1 MDFSVRARRSH
12 RTSLGVV
19 LGVAV
24 ATVVLTSTPSAVVA
38 GGVGGDAI
46 PITGLDL
53 IPITGSE
60 TPSISG
66 AEMSC
71 AAPGECAA
79 SGYYTDADGYQGF
92 VVTQTGGVWGDA
104 EPVPGLKA
112 LNVGNNVGALS
123 VSCAAPGECAAS
135 GFYKDAV
142 GAQGFVV
149 TQTGGVW
156 GDAEPAPGLT
166 ALNVGNNAW
175 TEEVSCAAPGE
186 CAASGFYKE
195 DNDKVQG
202 FVVTQT
208 DRVWGVAQLV
218 PGLKALNVGD
228 EAYAG
233 SVSCAAPGECS
244 ATGTYKDGNDGAQGF
259 VVTQTGGVWGVA
271 EPVPGLED
279 LNVGDEAYAG
289 QVSCAAPGECSASG
303 FYKDADGYQGYVVT
317 QTDRVWGVAKP
328 VPGLKALNVVEQI
341 YPSFGSVSC
350 AAPGECVATGTYKD
364 ADGYQ
369 GYVVTQTGGL
379 WGVAKPVPGLKALN
393 VGNDVGANAFAGS
406 VSCAA
411 PGACYATGSYTDAD
425 GHQQGFVVDV
435 LSGYR
440 PVAPTR
446 VVDTRDN
453 GGARRAA
460 GSTLTVSVGA
470 QYASQ
475 SISVNLAA
483 TDAVAT
489 GFATLFA
496 CDQDRPGTASLNF
509 QAGEDIS
516 NGVITKVSAE
526 GTVCVYVHQ
535 STHLVLDVFGVFP
548 SESAFAPVAPTR
560 AVDTRDNGGARRAA
574 GSTLTVSVGAQ
585 YASQS
590 ISVNL
595 AATDAVATGFATLF
609 ACDQDRPG
617 TASLN
622 FQAGEDISNGVIT
635 KVSAEGT
642 VCVYVHQSTH
652 LVVDVFGVF
661 AD

>member
-156 GDAEPAPGLT
+156 GDAEPVPGLK

-393 VGNDVGANAFAGS
+393 VVEQIYPSFGQVSCAAPGECVATGTYTDADGNQGYVVTQTGGVWGVAEPVSGLKALNVGNDVGANAFAGS

-535 STHLVLDVFGVFP
+535 STHLV
-548 SESAFAPVAPTR
+548 
-560 AVDTRDNGGARRAA
+560 
-574 GSTLTVSVGAQ
+574 
-585 YASQS
+585 
-590 ISVNL
+590 
-595 AATDAVATGFATLF
+595 
-609 ACDQDRPG
+609 
-617 TASLN
+617 
-622 FQAGEDISNGVIT
+622 
-635 KVSAEGT
+635 
-642 VCVYVHQSTH
+642 
-652 LVVDVFGVF
+652 VDVFGVF